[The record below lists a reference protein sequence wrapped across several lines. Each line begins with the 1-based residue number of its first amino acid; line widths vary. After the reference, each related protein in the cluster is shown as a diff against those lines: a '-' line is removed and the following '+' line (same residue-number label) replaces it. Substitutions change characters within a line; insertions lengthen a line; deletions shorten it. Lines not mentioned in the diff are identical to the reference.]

1 MPLTII
7 VAQRHYIALEI
18 FVNTGPGNGL
28 MPDGMKPLAQVDLN
42 THDINPKFSMKFTNL
57 TLYRHHPGGNEF
69 YQDLMNAFWNIHC
82 LVLHWF
88 APDSVLLHPTSNDE
102 WHHLLYNDVIIKMQ
116 NLINLAWI
124 KYVVLKSNFLL

>member
-69 YQDLMNAFWNIHC
+69 HQDLMNAFGIFIASCYIGLHLIQFC
-82 LVLHWF
+82 YIPQVLM
-88 APDSVLLHPTSNDE
+88 NG
-102 WHHLLYNDVIIKMQ
+102 IIYYTMM
-116 NLINLAWI
+116 L
-124 KYVVLKSNFLL
+124 

>member
-7 VAQRHYIALEI
+7 VAQQHYIALEI

-42 THDINPKFSMKFTNL
+42 IHDIIPKFMKFTNL

-69 YQDLMNAFWNIHC
+69 QWSYECLLEYSLCYIGLHLIQFCYIPQVMMNG
-82 LVLHWF
+82 
-88 APDSVLLHPTSNDE
+88 
-102 WHHLLYNDVIIKMQ
+102 IIYYTMM
-116 NLINLAWI
+116 L
-124 KYVVLKSNFLL
+124 